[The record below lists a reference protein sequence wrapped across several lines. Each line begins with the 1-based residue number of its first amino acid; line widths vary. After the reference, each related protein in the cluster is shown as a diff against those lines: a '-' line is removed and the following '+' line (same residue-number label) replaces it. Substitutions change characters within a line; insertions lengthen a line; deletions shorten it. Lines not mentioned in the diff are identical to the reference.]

1 MEESMRKRK
10 KILGVGHL
18 KILKEAE
25 KENAVYN
32 RDQDHQKGKNARE
45 VIHNL

>member
-1 MEESMRKRK
+1 MEESMTKQ

-18 KILKEAE
+18 KSLKEAK

-32 RDQDHQKGKNARE
+32 RDQDHQKVKNARE
-45 VIHNL
+45 VIHDL